1 MFVLGFEFEQTLPSS
16 ISCKSE
22 SKCAR
27 LNQISVSLRDPKA
40 KNVLCES
47 E

>member
-1 MFVLGFEFEQTLPSS
+1 MFGLEFEQTLQSS

-22 SKCAR
+22 YKCAR
-27 LNQISVSLRDPKA
+27 LNQISASLRDPKA